1 MTTRLHVKL
10 LDGQMVSVEVDC
22 DTQSVSQVLAAIV
35 GVARAAGHGGPQQI
49 GRGAGEE
56 LRLVFAGRNIAGGD
70 RTLAAYNLEQES
82 ELHLM
87 LRLPLDPHAELRA
100 ALAEPACG
108 ALSGFTDFV
117 KIGGRDITTMG
128 GGRTG
133 SASQHGACSFV
144 YKARRRNAPGSVLL
158 AVKVMLNYSQD
169 RQQSTAIR
177 DQFSAEHDLLTDLR
191 R

>member
-1 MTTRLHVKL
+1 MFR
-10 LDGQMVSVEVDC
+10 
-22 DTQSVSQVLAAIV
+22 
-35 GVARAAGHGGPQQI
+35 
-49 GRGAGEE
+49 RGS
-56 LRLVFAGRNIAGGD
+56 
-70 RTLAAYNLEQES
+70 S

-87 LRLPLDPHAELRA
+87 LHLPLDPHAELRA

-128 GGRTG
+128 GGRAG

-144 YKARRRNAPGSVLL
+144 YKVRRRNAPGSVML
-158 AVKVMLNYSQD
+158 ALKVMLNYNQD

-191 R
+191 RLPTHGNIAPSTTTPPSSKENSVETFVELRVWARFKKIRLNHITLYYKFSICFQKKKV

>member
-35 GVARAAGHGGPQQI
+35 GVAQAAGHDGPQQI
-49 GRGAGEE
+49 GRGVGEE
-56 LRLVFAGRNIAGGD
+56 LRLVFAGRNIAGD
-70 RTLAAYNLEQES
+70 RTLAAYNLDQES

-128 GGRTG
+128 GGRAG
-133 SASQHGACSFV
+133 SASQHGACSCESH
-144 YKARRRNAPGSVLL
+144 RRLSYA
-158 AVKVMLNYSQD
+158 
-169 RQQSTAIR
+169 
-177 DQFSAEHDLLTDLR
+177 SAQRPLVRTPCGISRECASNSSAGHPS
-191 R
+191 